1 MKGHRRPE
9 DIFWPE
15 GDYTGVMLCD
25 SWTRHGDFVG
35 AEERIRPSKMM
46 MRIRFLGSLS
56 VAAVAVLVLMT
67 ETPTE

>member
-46 MRIRFLGSLS
+46 RIRFLS
-56 VAAVAVLVLMT
+56 VVAVLALMT
-67 ETPTE
+67 ETPTG